1 MADYFLKAQF
11 CLTKTNSDNVSYFFQ
26 SVKRFTV
33 KRLSSTQQ
41 VAKKHLKRHV
51 KRLRDREY
59 TRLRQMVPSIAENE
73 KVSKVN
79 TLVLYVCFVD
89 RCLSFCTFSFDHCVV
104 CSSSIYRFWL
114 PLWYLQ
120 SKKLFF
126 LNHNTRTNF
135 YTSIVHNTSIPV
147 LWSPS
152 TGDPQTLL
160 NSSNMTCLINFLFF
174 YGSIPLFFFN

>member
-1 MADYFLKAQF
+1 MYLI
-11 CLTKTNSDNVSYFFQ
+11 FFQ

-79 TLVLYVCFVD
+79 TLFLYVCFVD
-89 RCLSFCTFSFDHCVV
+89 RCLSFGTFSFGHCVI

-114 PLWYLQ
+114 PLWYL
-120 SKKLFF
+120 
-126 LNHNTRTNF
+126 H
-135 YTSIVHNTSIPV
+135 
-147 LWSPS
+147 
-152 TGDPQTLL
+152 TLL
-160 NSSNMTCLINFLFF
+160 NSSNMTCLIGSTRKRYTRAEQQYHKNIKWKKSTFNHIWKKVHNNGFYLFLCH
-174 YGSIPLFFFN
+174 LFLLTNIN

>member
-1 MADYFLKAQF
+1 MYLI
-11 CLTKTNSDNVSYFFQ
+11 FFQ

-89 RCLSFCTFSFDHCVV
+89 RCLSFGTFSFGHCVI

-126 LNHNTRTNF
+126 LNHNTGTILEQIF
-135 YTSIVHNTSIPV
+135 IPV

-160 NSSNMTCLINFLFF
+160 NSSNMTCLINFLVFF
-174 YGSIPLFFFN
+174 MVLFRYFFLINVR